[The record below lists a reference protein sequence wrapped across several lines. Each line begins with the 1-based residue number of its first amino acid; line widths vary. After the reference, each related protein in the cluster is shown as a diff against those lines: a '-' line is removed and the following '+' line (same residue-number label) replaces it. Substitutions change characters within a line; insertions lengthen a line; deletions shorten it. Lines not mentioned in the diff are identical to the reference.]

1 MSSKTKNNH
10 KKLAAKASMIAIIG
24 MTLLLSATVLSL
36 PYYNSLARAQPKNQ
50 TSGAANSG
58 VGNVNTI
65 PKIANQGPGNN
76 TQIILKNKN
85 IGNPNA
91 FKAFGKEH
99 AVTSKTPS
107 SIRQLPNMTSS
118 AKTSSSSNSNNSS
131 SAQNGSSTAPASG
144 NSSQPK

>member
-10 KKLAAKASMIAIIG
+10 KKLAAKASTIVIIG

-76 TQIILKNKN
+76 TQIFLKNKN

-99 AVTSKTPS
+99 LVTSKTPA
-107 SIRQLPNMTSS
+107 SIRQLPNKTSS
-118 AKTSSSSNSNNSS
+118 GKTSSSNNSTS

>member
-1 MSSKTKNNH
+1 MSSKTKNDH
-10 KKLAAKASMIAIIG
+10 KTLAAKASMIAVMSI
-24 MTLLLSATVLSL
+24 TLLVSAVVLSSL
-36 PYYNSLARAQPKNQ
+36 HYTSLARAQPKNQ

-99 AVTSKTPS
+99 SVTAKTPA

-118 AKTSSSSNSNNSS
+118 GKTSSSNNSNS
-131 SAQNGSSTAPASG
+131 
-144 NSSQPK
+144 

>member
-1 MSSKTKNNH
+1 MSSKNKNNH
-10 KKLAAKASMIAIIG
+10 KKLAAKASTIAIMG

-36 PYYNSLARAQPKNQ
+36 SYYNSSARAQPKNQ

-85 IGNPNA
+85 IGNPTA

-99 AVTSKTPS
+99 PVTSKTPS

-118 AKTSSSSNSNNSS
+118 GKTSSSSKSSSIS